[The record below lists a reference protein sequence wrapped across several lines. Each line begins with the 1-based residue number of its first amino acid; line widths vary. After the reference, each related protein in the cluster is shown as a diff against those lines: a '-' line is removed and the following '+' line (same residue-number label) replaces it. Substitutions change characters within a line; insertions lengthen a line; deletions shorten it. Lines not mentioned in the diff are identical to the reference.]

1 MFRAE
6 SALLMRYADV
16 LSLLLV
22 CVRMSALSLGD
33 IVYCEPLCLDVVT
46 VCVLFMFTLPL
57 QHSFS
62 RLLSS

>member
-33 IVYCEPLCLDVVT
+33 TVYCEPLCLDVVT

-57 QHSFS
+57 
-62 RLLSS
+62 